1 MPTISHA
8 RLRGT
13 YLACLY
19 GAVPVYLLGLLVAW
33 FFSRDGHDAGPLLIL
48 FAVVPGPLALLASI
62 VCAMW
67 LLYRCWACAGRHA
80 TRLPHPPKLVDPA
93 AAVVLMATPM
103 LNLVGVFIAMGML
116 PQALNEV
123 AESVGLRERTDPY
136 AGNLVAVC
144 MASVIIPGL
153 GLAAFLIAGLV
164 LLPMTL
170 YSCSRLA
177 EAIEVGVAMVPA
189 PVADLLRPAPGTGG
203 ETHGTV

>member
-19 GAVPVYLLGLLVAW
+19 GAVPAYLLGLVIAGLSSHDA
-33 FFSRDGHDAGPLLIL
+33 RDAGPLLIL
-48 FAVVPGPLALLASI
+48 LAVVPGPLALLASI

-67 LLYRCWACAGRHA
+67 LLYRCWACAGRYA
-80 TRLPHPPKLVDPA
+80 TRLPDPPRLVDPA

-103 LNLVGVFIAMGML
+103 LNLVGVFFAMGML

-123 AESVGLRERTDPY
+123 AESAGLRERTHPY

-153 GLAAFLIAGLV
+153 GIVAFLIAGLV

-170 YSCSRLA
+170 HSCSRLA
-177 EAIEVGVAMVPA
+177 EAIEAGVAMAPA
-189 PVADLLRPAPGTGG
+189 QVADL
-203 ETHGTV
+203 